1 MMHFAFLRLALRP
14 AMLFWLLWS
23 ISLLS
28 LSLKSSMGGAI
39 SLMVMPGILGMM
51 LGQLNRDISN
61 RHFSWTLPSL
71 QRRLCFEF
79 CTLGAV
85 ICLGLALLLPG
96 EVSLWAKVGTCF
108 VFFSLGSL
116 LKTAQYTFFDFK
128 LDETLLA
135 LIVMTLSLFNFES
148 FFMFANQHLVLFLIV
163 CVVLVPLCAQLLFSK
178 RGHRRVLFEVTYP
191 FISSINTRSVIDY
204 HKRNLAKKR
213 SYAQKIPDRFFERKN
228 SWKVI
233 PALFFE
239 STQGIPLWR
248 FVLNFMLVIVG
259 CTLFSSYLLDQVSI
273 YMMIILFAFVMNYQF
288 PIAIK
293 EKLLHPIGRTRRFRI
308 NLLGMGLE
316 HLFYI
321 LLPTSLVVLFNW
333 LPMPILAFRGVDL
346 PYMDCPQPI
355 QCGLLTAAV
364 STGIQYHRRRYGMS
378 LPGFLVTGSVGLA
391 IVLVV
396 LSLKADLPMTTFY
409 WIGVNVALLAISHL
423 LVLFYYR
430 KFVLNGDYNL
440 EGC

>member
-14 AMLFWLLWS
+14 ALLFWLLWS

-61 RHFSWTLPSL
+61 RHFSWTLPNL

-79 CTLGAV
+79 CSIGVV
-85 ICLGLALLLPG
+85 ICIGLAFLLPG
-96 EVSLWAKVGTCF
+96 EVSLWVKVGTCLL
-108 VFFSLGSL
+108 FFFLGSL

-128 LDETLLA
+128 LDETLLVILIMA
-135 LIVMTLSLFNFES
+135 LSMFYFEAFYRLANLHFF
-148 FFMFANQHLVLFLIV
+148 FFMTICAILI
-163 CVVLVPLCAQLLFSK
+163 PLCVYFLFSK

-191 FISSINTRSVIDY
+191 LISSINTRSVIDY
-204 HKRNLAKKR
+204 HKRTLAKKR
-213 SYAQKIPDRFFERKN
+213 SHIIKIPDRLYLRSKA
-228 SWKVI
+228 WQVI
-233 PALFFE
+233 PALLFE
-239 STQGIPLWR
+239 STHGIPMWR
-248 FVLNFMLVIVG
+248 FILNFLLVIVV
-259 CTLFSSYLLDQVSI
+259 CTMFSSYLLGQISI
-273 YMMIILFAFVMNYQF
+273 YMLVILFALVMNYQF
-288 PIAIK
+288 PIALK
-293 EKLLHPIGRTRRFRI
+293 EKLLHPISRPRRLRI

-316 HLFYI
+316 HVFYI
-321 LLPTSLVVLFNW
+321 AVPISVIVFLNW
-333 LPMPILAFRGVDL
+333 LPMPTLAFRGVDL
-346 PYMDCPQPI
+346 PYLDCPQPI
-355 QCGLLTAAV
+355 QCGLLSAVV
-364 STGIQYHRRRYGMS
+364 STFLQYYRRRYGMS
-378 LPGFLVTGSVGLA
+378 LPGFVITISIGLA
-391 IVLVV
+391 FVLCV

-423 LVLFYYR
+423 LLLFYYR